1 MKVTV
6 FETGLSSYWSAAG
19 DSQRD
24 KATALSLHKET
35 IGAWR
40 WRPLFH
46 FWLTENRANTTWNW
60 ITKSSSGY
68 HKDSSFHAAGNS
80 CKRSSSVLV
89 QTMRFFTLFFSTDHT
104 FSVGLRD
111 LVTLPD
117 RTGRTGTLCCLFHVF
132 RLGGLVNRGIVS
144 LRDPVIGTKSV
155 CELVQD
161 SRFKIQDHF
170 IISSKRL
177 HCDISTFDIHH
188 NNLNKHRK
196 LHCKINNENMYFK
209 KGWGVVTENTF
220 ASAHIT

>member
-1 MKVTV
+1 MTNNSSARLVRDVQMKVTV

-19 DSQRD
+19 DSPRD

-104 FSVGLRD
+104 FSIRLRFGDYVGHSRM
-111 LVTLPD
+111 
-117 RTGRTGTLCCLFHVF
+117 GTSCCLFNV
-132 RLGGLVNRGIVS
+132 LDWTDLWT
-144 LRDPVIGTKSV
+144 DA
-155 CELVQD
+155 
-161 SRFKIQDHF
+161 
-170 IISSKRL
+170 SS
-177 HCDISTFDIHH
+177 S
-188 NNLNKHRK
+188 
-196 LHCKINNENMYFK
+196 
-209 KGWGVVTENTF
+209 
-220 ASAHIT
+220 